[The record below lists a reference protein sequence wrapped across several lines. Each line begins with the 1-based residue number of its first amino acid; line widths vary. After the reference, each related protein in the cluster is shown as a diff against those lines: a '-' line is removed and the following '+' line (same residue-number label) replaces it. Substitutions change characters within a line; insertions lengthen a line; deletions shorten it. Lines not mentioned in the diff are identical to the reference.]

1 MSTEQHC
8 GNGDRVL
15 VLERSRARWRTI
27 ALALAALGT
36 GFALGGMQEPP
47 PRKLQAIVLDPTKSS
62 GHWNSTLIAVDADGT
77 ISYLDT
83 SRQVSEWKKHR
94 FSPR

>member
-1 MSTEQHC
+1 MIRFLS
-8 GNGDRVL
+8 L
-15 VLERSRARWRTI
+15 VLMM
-27 ALALAALGT
+27 LALAAAPVMAAGQ
-36 GFALGGMQEPP
+36 GNAQAEPP

-83 SRQVSEWKKHR
+83 SRQASEWKKHR